1 MTAAPDPNLELGPQ
15 SGLLARIRAHPLARR
30 AGQVLRWLIPI
41 ALLVIIGRRLTELGW
56 HAIWVA
62 RPGNPVFY
70 VLLVLQFLL
79 QPFGDYFVYR
89 NLWGAGHT
97 PPMSVTLRKRV
108 MNTFMLDYSGEVFF
122 FLWAQEHLT
131 LGPGMLVHGI
141 KDSNVLSAGAGLAM
155 LYLMTLVLL
164 ASGGLHIPAG
174 ISAHGWLYLLIGS
187 VPLILCS
194 VLVLGRRKL
203 TALSAGQIAGTF
215 LIHFTRAFL
224 VLGVEFFLWQLSGAL
239 PSAVVSLQFV
249 TLRLVVTRLPL
260 IPNKDLVFV
269 GAGIAAAG
277 MAKVSVTP
285 VATVLVILAAA
296 DLILALGFAGL
307 PWLVEQLRGRHA
319 P

>member
-1 MTAAPDPNLELGPQ
+1 MTAAPDLGPE
-15 SGLLARIRAHPLARR
+15 SGLLARLRCHPLARR
-30 AGQVLRWLIPI
+30 GAQILRWVIPI

-56 HAIWVA
+56 REIWLA

-70 VLLVLQFLL
+70 ALLVLQFLI

-89 NLWGAGHT
+89 NLWGAANT
-97 PPMSVTLRKRV
+97 PSMAVILRKRV

-122 FLWAQEHLT
+122 FLWAQEHLK
-131 LGPGMLVHGI
+131 LKPGMLVHGI
-141 KDSNVLSAGAGLAM
+141 KDSNVLSAGAGLVM
-155 LYLMTLVLL
+155 LYLMALILL
-164 ASGGLHIPAG
+164 ATGGLHIPAG
-174 ISAHGWLYLLIGS
+174 ISAHGWIYVFAGS

-203 TALSAGQIAGTF
+203 TTLSTGQIAGTF
-215 LIHFTRAFL
+215 LIHFLRAFV

-239 PSAVVSLQFV
+239 PSAVACLQFV
-249 TLRLVVTRLPL
+249 ALRLVVTRLPMV
-260 IPNKDLVFV
+260 PNKDLIFV

-277 MAKVSVTP
+277 MAHVSVTP

-296 DLILALGFAGL
+296 DLILAVGFAGL
-307 PWLVEQLRGRHA
+307 PWLLEQLRQKGT